1 MLKKYKFG
9 IDTWAIWI
17 IAVIM
22 LPNIIWALSDLPDD
36 ILKRETLTPS
46 LDNVMTISQVLMIL
60 ALCLIR
66 NKETKSLSM
75 MNSLPAISVAM
86 CMLYYSAWIFYFS
99 GGTDG
104 FILTAL
110 CVTPCVALI
119 LYCLFRKNVPAM
131 FLTLVFSVLHIL
143 RTVLNFIV

>member
-46 LDNVMTISQVLMIL
+46 LDNVMTISQVIMIL
-60 ALCLIR
+60 ALCFIR
-66 NKETKSLSM
+66 NKETKNLSM
-75 MNSLPAISVAM
+75 MNSLPAISIAM
-86 CMLYYSAWIFYFS
+86 CMFYYSSWIFYFCGS
-99 GGTDG
+99 ADS
-104 FILTAL
+104 FILMSL
-110 CVTPCVALI
+110 CVAPCIALI
-119 LYCLFRKNVPAM
+119 LYCLFRKNAPALL
-131 FLTLVFSVLHIL
+131 FTALFSVFHIM
-143 RTVLNFIV
+143 RTVLNFLV